1 MRFDMRKDDMRLK
14 EWTQFKR
21 IDGSFG
27 GAHCYIK
34 GEYVVRMCMA
44 AKINIDSHD
53 LVMKVENVY
62 GSALECGKGWIVL
75 CVRSVV

>member
-1 MRFDMRKDDMRLK
+1 
-14 EWTQFKR
+14 
-21 IDGSFG
+21 
-27 GAHCYIK
+27 
-34 GEYVVRMCMA
+34 VRMCMA